1 MRVRAPE
8 GGNGMNMRPIRLLAM
23 VLLMFGSWA
32 AVRPDGRA
40 FAQGSAAVET
50 ARIGVLAYRGT
61 RHALDSWQPLA
72 DYLSAAIPDRRF
84 ELVPVTLVSAPE
96 RIAAGEIDYL
106 ITNPGHYVTLDD
118 TFGLSVLATRVRH
131 EKDGTELTRFGTV
144 IFARADSGITTVGDL
159 RGRSLAAV
167 SPDAFG
173 GFQMAWR
180 ELTLNGVDPFADLGE
195 LRFMGFPQDA
205 IVQAVRAGE
214 VDAGVV
220 RSGLLERLAAEGRID
235 IDEFTILLGNTQPGF
250 PWRVSGHLYAEW
262 PFTALQKADRRLN
275 ERIVTALLATRDP
288 EVMRRHGLND
298 SWTAPLSYAGAR
310 KLVAAFARR
319 TQQPHRD
326 LPRPADRWMQILAGA
341 LAALS
346 LALAGLLVVML
357 RRRPAGPATA
367 DARPASEDPELR
379 AARIRFQSLTP
390 REREILVLIC
400 KGMPSKAIANQLG
413 ISPKTV
419 EYHRANLL
427 QKTRAGSSTQ
437 LVQLATRLGIS

>member
-1 MRVRAPE
+1 
-8 GGNGMNMRPIRLLAM
+8 MNMRPIRLLAAVL
-23 VLLMFGSWA
+23 VLLGLWGGG
-32 AVRPDGRA
+32 RLDGRA
-40 FAQGSAAVET
+40 TAQGSAAVET

-72 DYLSAAIPDRRF
+72 DYLSAAIPDHRF
-84 ELVPVTLVSAPE
+84 QLVPVTLVSAPE

-118 TFGLSVLATRVRH
+118 AFGLGVLATRVRH
-131 EKDGTELTRFGTV
+131 EKDGAELTRFGTV
-144 IFARADSGITTVGDL
+144 IFARKGSGITTVGDL

-180 ELTLNGVDPFADLGE
+180 ELTLHGLDPFSDLGE

-220 RSGLLERLAAEGRID
+220 RSGLLERLAAEGTID
-235 IDEFTILLGNTQPGF
+235 IGEFTILLGNTQPGF

-275 ERIVTALLATRDP
+275 ERIVTALLATRDAG
-288 EVMRRHGLND
+288 VRRRHGLND
-298 SWTAPLSYAGAR
+298 SWTAPLSYAATR
-310 KLVAAFARR
+310 KLVAAFERR
-319 TQQPHRD
+319 KQQTQQDGLRIP
-326 LPRPADRWMQILAGA
+326 DRWLQLLAGV
-341 LAALS
+341 LAILS

-357 RRRPAGPATA
+357 RRRPVAPDSTAAGQPAK
-367 DARPASEDPELR
+367 EDPELR
-379 AARIRFQSLTP
+379 AARLRFQSLTP

-400 KGMPSKAIANQLG
+400 KGMPSKAIAHQLG

-427 QKTRAGSSTQ
+427 QKTGAGSSTQ